1 MSAERSRVLLLTFA
15 RRGEEAAVREAV
27 HALAGEFPEARIA
40 AVGTPASADTLLSSG
55 VEELILFGDGSGV
68 RGVIGAA
75 RSLRAVGT
83 MIVYG
88 GPGRSG
94 HLKLEALALLANG
107 GRLFRYLPDGR
118 PIPVGRTALFCSA
131 AVKLVRAGLCLMVGA
146 IACGLAFPCL
156 RAAQVLAGGPRARRP

>member
-1 MSAERSRVLLLTFA
+1 MRAERSRVLLLTFA

-27 HALAGEFPEARIA
+27 RALAREFPEAYVT
-40 AVGTPASADTLLSSG
+40 AVGTPASADKLRALG
-55 VEELILFGDGSGV
+55 ADEVIVFGEGRGA
-68 RGVIGAA
+68 RGVIRAA

-94 HLKLEALALLANG
+94 HLKLEVLALLANG
-107 GRLFRYLPDGR
+107 GRLFRYPPDGR
-118 PIPVGRTALFCSA
+118 VTRVGRAGLLCSV

-146 IACGLAFPCL
+146 IVCGFAFPYL
-156 RAAQVLAGGPRARRP
+156 RAAQLLAGGRRARRP